1 MLKAELF
8 DINTSK
14 IDQRNAEILLTPE
27 QRIIL
32 CLDLMDL
39 NASFSDRKETP
50 SQDEIEWIELS
61 FKHE

>member
-8 DINTSK
+8 DINTAK
-14 IDQRNAEILLTPE
+14 TDQRKAEMLLTPE

-32 CLDLMDL
+32 CLDLMEL
-39 NASFSDRKETP
+39 NASLSTKTLNET
-50 SQDEIEWIELS
+50 QDEIKWIELS